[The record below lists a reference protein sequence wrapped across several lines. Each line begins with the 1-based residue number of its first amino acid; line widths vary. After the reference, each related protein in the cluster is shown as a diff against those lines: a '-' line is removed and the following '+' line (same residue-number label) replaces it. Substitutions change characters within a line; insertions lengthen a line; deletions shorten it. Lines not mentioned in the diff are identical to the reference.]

1 MGAGGLLAFLGG
13 AAKSYGADRLK
24 DVRDAEAAQDKRV
37 ETADKHQWER
47 EKLDRQYD
55 NNFRLEVLRAMT
67 SRDAIDYRT
76 AKDKALVDYRTEKDK
91 ALADYRTEKD
101 KALVDYRTDREVTA
115 AGQKALAKEAAPASS
130 ATLTKQAAANNKYKL
145 DIIKQLVSYTKT
157 VCSTDPMSGAC
168 KEAQDRTRG
177 LLMNAGG
184 FTDNDPRTHVGGAD
198 DNAKID
204 TAMRALLNK

>member
-91 ALADYRTEKD
+91 ALA
-101 KALVDYRTDREVTA
+101 DYRTDREVTA